1 MDGRKVLITGG
12 AGFLGSHLAER
23 LCQQNDVTVLDDL
36 STGSIRNLE
45 ECPRKVRVRKGSVL
59 APKAVAE
66 AMKGR
71 DLVYHLAARIS
82 AAESVASPKEYWR
95 TNVEGTLHTL
105 KASVDAGVERLV
117 FVSSAAV
124 YGNVEAN
131 PKVESMRPAPASPYA
146 TSKMVGEFACQEI
159 SEIKDLETVVLRVFN
174 AYGPRQDPS
183 SPYAGVIARFCAA
196 IAEDRPIEVH
206 GDGKQTRDFL
216 YTGDVAEALEL
227 AGERKVAGEVFN
239 VGSGSAVSVNEIASA
254 LSDITVTPIKAVRKE
269 PRAGDVRHSRAD
281 IERALEQLGF
291 TPRTSLREG
300 LERTL
305 AYFRTRPRES

>member
-1 MDGRKVLITGG
+1 
-12 AGFLGSHLAER
+12 
-23 LCQQNDVTVLDDL
+23 
-36 STGSIRNLE
+36 
-45 ECPRKVRVRKGSVL
+45 
-59 APKAVAE
+59 
-66 AMKGR
+66 
-71 DLVYHLAARIS
+71 
-82 AAESVASPKEYWR
+82 
-95 TNVEGTLHTL
+95 
-105 KASVDAGVERLV
+105 
-117 FVSSAAV
+117 
-124 YGNVEAN
+124 
-131 PKVESMRPAPASPYA
+131 MRPAPASPYA